1 MPHRPVTILLFL
13 EGIPIALWLF
23 YCLSSSSM
31 SSGCGFAIDLEP
43 NWVILKPKY
52 PTQANFARDALS
64 RDV

>member
-1 MPHRPVTILLFL
+1 
-13 EGIPIALWLF
+13 
-23 YCLSSSSM
+23 M